1 MMAVLSYRELLGRT
15 FQHRFGE
22 SPTAEIRYAL
32 TLDDPNTSHQEM
44 LNAVGIFHGS
54 YHPEYTYLRCTE
66 GSVSEN
72 DPDPWHAT
80 ISYRYET
87 PLRGNLEWEP
97 NPLARPDVWSF
108 STGGAQVPALVY
120 YEGIG
125 NSNVLPL
132 TNTAGDYFEGLT
144 TEESEVRASIS
155 GNRQTFP
162 LALAAAVTNSLN
174 NAPYLGGAAYTWK
187 CAGISAQQA
196 TEVVNDIEL
205 NFWSVTVELVYRQSG
220 WQLLL
225 PNIGWN
231 YLTGGDPAKASVYV
245 RDDAPNSP
253 TKGQD
258 IPAANPQA
266 LDESGSLKYTG
277 SSFGPPD
284 ILERRLNPAVDFSTY
299 FGVPP
304 F

>member
-1 MMAVLSYRELLGRT
+1 MAVLSYRELVGRT

-32 TLDDPNTSHQEM
+32 TLDDPATSHQEM

-54 YHPEYTYLRCTE
+54 YHPEYNYLRCTE
-66 GSVSEN
+66 GSVSEG

-108 STGGAQVPALVY
+108 STGGAQVPALTY
-120 YEGIG
+120 YEGSG
-125 NSNVLPL
+125 NGNLQPL
-132 TNTAGDYFEGLT
+132 VNGAGDFFEGLT
-144 TEESEVRASIS
+144 TEEAEVRASIS
-155 GNRQTFP
+155 GNRATFP
-162 LALAAAVTNSLN
+162 LALASAVTNALN
-174 NAPYLGGAAYTWK
+174 DAPYLGGAVHTWK
-187 CAGISAQQA
+187 CAGVSAQQS
-196 TEVVNDIEL
+196 TEVVNEIEL

-220 WQLLL
+220 WPYLI
-225 PNIGWN
+225 PHVGWN
-231 YLTGGDPAKASVYV
+231 YLDGGEKKAVYV
-245 RDDAPNSP
+245 
-253 TKGQD
+253 KGPPPEEAN
-258 IPAANPQA
+258 IASTNPQP
-266 LDESGSLKYTG
+266 LNEDGTLKYPG
-277 SSFGPPD
+277 SGGMPD
-284 ILERRLNPAVDFSTY
+284 ILTMRLNPEVDFSTY

>member
-1 MMAVLSYRELLGRT
+1 MAVLSYRELVGRT

-32 TLDDPNTSHQEM
+32 TLDDPATSHQEM

-54 YHPEYTYLRCTE
+54 YHPEYNYLRCTE
-66 GSVSEN
+66 GSVSEG

-108 STGGAQVPALVY
+108 STGGAQVPALTY
-120 YEGIG
+120 YEGSG
-125 NSNVLPL
+125 NGNLQPL
-132 TNTAGDYFEGLT
+132 VNGAGDFFEGLT
-144 TEESEVRASIS
+144 TEEAEVRASIS
-155 GNRQTFP
+155 GNRATFP
-162 LALAAAVTNSLN
+162 LALAAAVTNALN
-174 NAPYLGGAAYTWK
+174 NAPYLGGAVHTWK

-196 TEVVNDIEL
+196 TEVVNEIEL

-220 WQLLL
+220 WPYLI
-225 PNIGWN
+225 PHVGWN
-231 YLTGGDPAKASVYV
+231 YLDGGEKKAVYV
-245 RDDAPNSP
+245 
-253 TKGQD
+253 KGPPPEETN
-258 IPAANPQA
+258 IASTNPQPLNA
-266 LDESGSLKYTG
+266 DGSLKYPGGGGT
-277 SSFGPPD
+277 PD
-284 ILERRLNPAVDFSTY
+284 ILTMRLNPEVNFSTY

>member
-1 MMAVLSYRELLGRT
+1 MAVLSYRELVGRT

-32 TLDDPNTSHQEM
+32 TLDDPATSHQEM

-54 YHPEYTYLRCTE
+54 YHPEYNYLRCTE
-66 GSVSEN
+66 GSVSEG

-108 STGGAQVPALVY
+108 STGGAQVPALTY
-120 YEGIG
+120 YEGSG
-125 NSNVLPL
+125 NGNLQPL
-132 TNTAGDYFEGLT
+132 VNGAGDFFEGLT
-144 TEESEVRASIS
+144 TEEAEVRASIS
-155 GNRQTFP
+155 GNRATFP
-162 LALAAAVTNSLN
+162 LALASAVTNALN
-174 NAPYLGGAAYTWK
+174 DAPYLGGAVHTWK
-187 CAGISAQQA
+187 CAGISAQQS
-196 TEVVNDIEL
+196 TEVVNEIEL

-220 WQLLL
+220 WPYLI
-225 PNIGWN
+225 PHVGWN
-231 YLTGGDPAKASVYV
+231 YLDGGEKKAVYV
-245 RDDAPNSP
+245 
-253 TKGQD
+253 KGPPPEEAN
-258 IPAANPQA
+258 IASTNPQP
-266 LDESGSLKYTG
+266 LNEDGTLKYPG
-277 SSFGPPD
+277 AGGMPD
-284 ILERRLNPAVDFSTY
+284 ILTMRLNPEVDFSTY